1 MIAGFLVLVVLYMAY
16 RLNRDE
22 GIIVLLEERV
32 ANLEI
37 NTEVMTNVVDKE
49 NGCRDGLNGRDN
61 GGHCGNAADDS
72 KD

>member
-22 GIIVLLEERV
+22 GIILLMEERV
-32 ANLEI
+32 ANLEENI
-37 NTEVMTNVVDKE
+37 GVMMNVVGKE
-49 NGCRDGLNGRDN
+49 NSCGNGLNGRNN
-61 GGHCGNAADDS
+61 GGVCDNVADEP

>member
-32 ANLEI
+32 NNLET
-37 NTEVMTNVVDKE
+37 NSGVMTNVVDKE
-49 NGCRDGLNGRDN
+49 YGRSDGLSGRDN
-61 GGHCGNAADDS
+61 GGLRSNVADES

>member
-22 GIIVLLEERV
+22 VLIVLLEERV

-37 NTEVMTNVVDKE
+37 NNGVVENVVDKE
-49 NGCRDGLNGRDN
+49 NGCSDGLNGRDN
-61 GGHCGNAADDS
+61 GGLCGNAADES

>member
-37 NTEVMTNVVDKE
+37 NSGVMTNVVDKE
-49 NGCRDGLNGRDN
+49 NGCRDGLGGRDN
-61 GGHCGNAADDS
+61 GGICGNAADGS
-72 KD
+72 KN